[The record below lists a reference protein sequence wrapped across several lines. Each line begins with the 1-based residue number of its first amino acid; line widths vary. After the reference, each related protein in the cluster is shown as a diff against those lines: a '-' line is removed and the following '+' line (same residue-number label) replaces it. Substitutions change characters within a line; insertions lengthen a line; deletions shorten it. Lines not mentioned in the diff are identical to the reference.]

1 MDWPYKE
8 GIMISFSLN
17 FKDMKIQNKVLFL
30 IFLTGIVSL
39 ATQAYHFYA
48 IHNILKEEGNKKL
61 QLLTTGLA
69 ESFDRFWEDK
79 SHDIKG
85 LSALSQVQSALLDRN
100 TSIITNNF
108 LKKIVSNN
116 PYYQDLF
123 ITDVSKVVIAS
134 SNDKL
139 IGNRLSQ
146 LPKHVSDITLVGPIS
161 NIISKEPKFFLLAT
175 NVFSNGEK
183 KGYFVAKIP
192 IDSIFRIFSTRFEN
206 LSKTDSS
213 SLFVNDSGRIILAN
227 DLSQVGKLAPPIII
241 EKIKNLGANIY
252 KDSSYAIAT
261 HPLTVLKNLTGQ
273 KAYAVSFSKESILYS
288 SMKRLFQP
296 TIIANGIVFIMLL
309 LLAYFLNKDVAGPI
323 IEAANFL
330 NKTAT
335 DMDLTS
341 RLQIRSRDEVGE
353 MAESVN
359 KFLSSLQDAFKE
371 VIQHSIE
378 FSQASSSVFDVAKSI
393 SESAAKQAMRADDVR
408 QRVALMGKTAQ
419 EVAFHAESSAKLA
432 REAAQVIE
440 EMAKTNTQ
448 ITKVAGENK
457 QGAIGVAKT
466 VAAMGETAKQVQERA
481 IKQSEAAEKT
491 AQSLNKMATELENMA
506 QEANNAAAQA
516 QVTLE
521 SAKKGEAAMSE
532 TVKGMQEIAK
542 SSEQVREIV
551 DLIADIAE
559 QTNLLALNAAIEA
572 ARAGEHGRGFA
583 VVAEE
588 IRKLADRT
596 SESTKEIE
604 SLIEESTSSVQKG
617 LELASESEHTLK
629 ELLST
634 VENSSKVTIDIA
646 KVTGT
651 QTTSIKGLLTAMDEL
666 KIQSN
671 AIVKMTNKQA
681 ERRKLAEHAIH
692 KLEQISDEISSI
704 VSTTTLTVRTA
715 VETVDKVVVNSSE
728 ITNRT
733 TKQRERSTELHKL
746 IDNVATLALQNAK
759 GAESALESMEELKQK
774 AKEVEK
780 IMRRF
785 KVSSFQ

>member
-1 MDWPYKE
+1 
-8 GIMISFSLN
+8 MISSLLH

-30 IFLTGIVSL
+30 IFLTGIVAL
-39 ATQAYHFYA
+39 TTQAYHFYA
-48 IHNILKEEGNKKL
+48 IHNILKEEGHKKL
-61 QLLTTGLA
+61 QLIATGLA
-69 ESFDRFWEDK
+69 ESFDGFWENRLN
-79 SHDIKG
+79 DIRT
-85 LSALSQVQSALLDRN
+85 LTTLD
-100 TSIITNNF
+100 SIKTAIVDGNGFAGANSF
-108 LKKIVSNN
+108 LRKMVSNY
-116 PYYQDLF
+116 PYYQAII
-123 ITDVSKVVIAS
+123 ITDKTKTVIAANNAKFLGKKINQLPQDIKKISMFGPTENPFLKGSKAFLLVSKVA
-134 SNDKL
+134 
-139 IGNRLSQ
+139 IGNENRGYIAAIIKPEAM
-146 LPKHVSDITLVGPIS
+146 LPVFNKW
-161 NIISKEPKFFLLAT
+161 KENFLFGKEKF
-175 NVFSNGEK
+175 
-183 KGYFVAKIP
+183 
-192 IDSIFRIFSTRFEN
+192 
-206 LSKTDSS
+206 
-213 SLFVNDSGRIILAN
+213 LFVNSSGKIIFSNKISEIGEKAPSTIINKIKHTNNTSLEIPYEIAIKPIN
-227 DLSQVGKLAPPIII
+227 TLLKLAGQ
-241 EKIKNLGANIY
+241 KG
-252 KDSSYAIAT
+252 YAI
-261 HPLTVLKNLTGQ
+261 
-273 KAYAVSFSKESILYS
+273 SFSKKENILYS
-288 SMKRLFQP
+288 SMERLLQP

-309 LLAYFLNKDVAGPI
+309 LLAYFLNRDVAGPI

-335 DMDLTS
+335 NMDLTE
-341 RLQIRSRDEVGE
+341 RLKIRGKDEVGL

-359 KFLSSLQDAFKE
+359 KFLASLQDAFKE
-371 VIQHSIE
+371 VIQHSVE
-378 FSQASSSVFDVAKSI
+378 FSKASSTVYDIAKSI
-393 SESAAKQAMRADDVR
+393 SENAAQQAVRADDVR

-440 EMAKTNTQ
+440 EMAKTNAQ
-448 ITKVAGENK
+448 ITEVAGENK

-481 IKQSEAAEKT
+481 VKQSEAAERT
-491 AQSLNKMATELENMA
+491 AKALNEMARELEEMA
-506 QEANNAAAQA
+506 NEANNAAIQA

-521 SAKKGEAAMSE
+521 SAKKGQAAMNE

-604 SLIEESTSSVQKG
+604 TLIEESTNSVQKG
-617 LELASESEHTLK
+617 LELASETENTLRD
-629 ELLST
+629 LLST

-646 KVTGT
+646 KVTGK
-651 QTTSIKGLLTAMDEL
+651 QTSSIKGLLTAMDGL
-666 KIQSN
+666 KVQSN
-671 AIVKMTNKQA
+671 AIVEMTNKQA
-681 ERRKLAEHAIH
+681 ERRKLAEQAIH
-692 KLEQISDEISSI
+692 KLEQISDDISSI

-715 VETVDKVVVNSSE
+715 VETVDKVVINSSE

-733 TKQRERSTELHKL
+733 AKQRERSANLQKL
-746 IDNVATLALQNAK
+746 MDTVAKVALQNSK

-774 AKEVEK
+774 AKDVER

-785 KVSSFQ
+785 KVSSF